1 MAVYLPEHVIV
12 QIMERLPIKSLIRFT
27 SVSKRWRFIILS
39 DPNFAKSQ
47 FQQTRS
53 HRALCFDRRESEFE
67 SRDLETLWST
77 GDNSTDRKLR
87 CPFKNPGDEL
97 RSLSSCNG
105 LVCATLSHRSSI
117 DLDIYIWNPS
127 TQFYKKLPASPLR
140 VQRVP
145 YVRCYGF
152 GYLSATGDFKVLID
166 NLYSLNIE
174 HHNFS
179 SNSNNL
185 YSLNIERHSFS
196 SNSNIWKRIAV
207 PFRIQRDVAG
217 TLSNEALH
225 WIDKEILAFDL
236 THEKFRTMLL
246 PDFKPG
252 QCIMELGDFRG
263 CLCALDCLNRRASFI
278 DLWVM
283 KEYNVSESWTKLFT
297 LKISDR
303 PVRMRSLRLIM
314 VMETGTVLEKAPISE
329 GRDCDTEFKLIKSGH
344 KEEKFETHK
353 VSRKLYG
360 YTIGYEESLLWV
372 GDHSTEPAMW
382 N

>member
-1 MAVYLPEHVIV
+1 MADYLPEHVIV

-53 HRALCFDRRESEFE
+53 RRVLCFDPRESEFE
-67 SRDLETLWST
+67 SRDLETSWST
-77 GDNSTDRKLR
+77 GDDSMDRKLR
-87 CPFKNPGDEL
+87 CPFKNPDDEL

-105 LVCATLSHRSSI
+105 LVCATFSPRHTI

-152 GYLSATGDFKVLID
+152 GYLSATGEYKVLIN

-174 HHNFS
+174 HH
-179 SNSNNL
+179 
-185 YSLNIERHSFS
+185 IFS

-207 PFRIQRDVAG
+207 PFRLHMDVAG

-236 THEKFRTMLL
+236 AHEKFRTMLL

-252 QCIMELGDFRG
+252 QCIMELGEFRG
-263 CLCALDCLNRRASFI
+263 CLCAFDYQNQHIGFI

-303 PVRMRSLRLIM
+303 PVRMQSLRLIM

-329 GRDCDTEFKLIKSGH
+329 GRDWVTEFKLIKSGH
-344 KEEKFETHK
+344 KEEKFETRK
-353 VSRKLYG
+353 VSRKMHG
-360 YTIGYEESLLWV
+360 NTHMIGYEESLLWL